1 VARRRHATAEDP
13 AIPPGPSTVDLH
25 AHTLR
30 SDGLLEPPALLAAA
44 AAAGVRLFAITDHD
58 DLSAYREL
66 TAADRPPLPTGL
78 QLLPGVEINCLT
90 TGISGLW
97 EGEIHVL
104 GLGVDPADATF
115 EATLLEQRSGRR
127 VRFERTLRRLRELGM
142 PVDDLAAELD
152 PRETASL
159 GRPTLA
165 RLLRA
170 KGWVASVEDG
180 FARYLGRGRPAYV
193 PRQGIGPRAAISAI
207 RAAGGLPVLAH
218 FSEAAQRIDLVT
230 ELRDAGLG
238 GLEVHYRTFDRETI
252 ASVAEVARQLGLVP
266 TGGSDYHGD
275 TSTYVEAHAGL
286 WVPPEVGVG
295 LLAALGAAPG
305 TRSAPLPARPAAP
318 GTGATR

>member
-13 AIPPGPSTVDLH
+13 TIPPGPSAVDLH

-30 SDGLLEPPALLAAA
+30 SDGILEPTTLIAAA
-44 AAAGVRLFAITDHD
+44 ADAGVRLFSITDHD

-66 TAADRPPLPTGL
+66 TGTNAPPLPAGL

-90 TGISGLW
+90 TGIPGLW
-97 EGEIHVL
+97 EGEVHIL
-104 GLGVDPADATF
+104 GLGVDPDDATF
-115 EATLLEQRSGRR
+115 EATLVKQRSGRR
-127 VRFERTLRRLRELGM
+127 VRFERTLQRLRELGM

-165 RLLRA
+165 RLLQA

-193 PRQGIGPRAAISAI
+193 PREGIGPRAAIAAI
-207 RAAGGLPVLAH
+207 RLAGGLPVLAH
-218 FSEAAQRIDLVT
+218 FSEAPQRVDLVT

-238 GLEVHYRTFDRETI
+238 GLEVHYRTFDRGTI
-252 ASVAEVARQLGLVP
+252 ATVGAVARDLALVP

-275 TSTYVEAHAGL
+275 TGTYAAAHAEL

-295 LLAALGAAPG
+295 LLAALAAAPTPG
-305 TRSAPLPARPAAP
+305 SAR
-318 GTGATR
+318 TT